1 MRRYLL
7 TITVIVSI
15 ILGSSLSVFA
25 GEKLLVAVAANF
37 ILPSEELTQ
46 MFQDQTGIPVEAT
59 YASTG
64 KLYGQITQGAPYD
77 IFFSADEKR
86 PNLLYEQGLGDAPFV
101 YARGQVVV
109 WTANKAL
116 CGESDWQ
123 AVVKNPA
130 VQKIAIAN
138 TESAP
143 YGTAAMIALKQ
154 VGLWDTLKDKY
165 VFPQTVAQS
174 FQYAETKSADVG
186 FCAYSSALSDKGKNG
201 CFYTVPEAPATVQ
214 SACILKRT
222 ENRSAAERFVVFIKS
237 PEAQKIREKYGYR

>member
-15 ILGSSLSVFA
+15 ILGSSLPVFA

-186 FCAYSSALSDKGKNG
+186 FCAYSSALSDKGKSG

-222 ENRSAAERFVVFIKS
+222 ENRSAAERFVVFVKS

>member
-15 ILGSSLSVFA
+15 ILGSSLPVFA

-101 YARGQVVV
+101 YARGQVVI

-154 VGLWDTLKDKY
+154 VGLWGTLKDKY

-201 CFYTVPEAPATVQ
+201 CFYTVPEAQTIVQ

-222 ENRSAAERFVVFIKS
+222 ENRSAAERFVVFVKS

>member
-15 ILGSSLSVFA
+15 ILGSSLPVFA

-101 YARGQVVV
+101 YARGQVVI

-154 VGLWDTLKDKY
+154 VGLWDILKDKY

-222 ENRSAAERFVVFIKS
+222 ENRSAAERFVVFVKS